1 MGEKIE
7 NFFKEFGGFIFGSI
21 FGIILILLNVI
32 DFIIAILVVLMFGFL
47 GAYIQKNKAKVKEVL
62 KNLIEKW

>member
-7 NFFKEFGGFIFGSI
+7 RFFKEFGGFIVGSI
-21 FGIILILLNVI
+21 FGIILILLKVI
-32 DFIIAILVVLMFGFL
+32 DFIVAVLVVLVFGFL
-47 GAYIQKNKAKVKEVL
+47 GAYIQKNKAKVKEIL